1 MGLTVR
7 YLIFNRHQI
16 FEFRALCDISCYNFQ
31 ELLEIMGLFLELSS
45 LLYIQDLKE
54 MVSAY
59 GGSTLIQCKT
69 TEYLIPKVRLERQG
83 F

>member
-1 MGLTVR
+1 
-7 YLIFNRHQI
+7 
-16 FEFRALCDISCYNFQ
+16 
-31 ELLEIMGLFLELSS
+31 MGLFLELSS

-59 GGSTLIQCKT
+59 GGSKLIQCKT
-69 TEYLIPKVRLERQG
+69 TEYLISKVRLEHHG

>member
-1 MGLTVR
+1 
-7 YLIFNRHQI
+7 
-16 FEFRALCDISCYNFQ
+16 
-31 ELLEIMGLFLELSS
+31 MGLFLELLS

-59 GGSTLIQCKT
+59 GGSILIQCKT
-69 TEYLIPKVRLERQG
+69 TEYLIPEVRVEHHD